1 MTAKTETPK
10 KTAAEKR
17 AEAAA
22 AKAAEQAKADA
33 AAKEAAEKAQAEA
46 AEQQAAENAKT
57 SAVADAAEADQAG
70 TDDQGITPDQT
81 PATGA
86 DAQDSKPDQADADPL
101 KDLQDA
107 QTQADADAQQQGL
120 NAAEA
125 AAKAFAQLNAGQN
138 SKGPDSIETQAK
150 GVELSPL
157 QLRVK
162 NNGPRAMCHVTHA
175 VIKANDETVITY
187 SSIQDKE
194 LAKGNFAQIN
204 KLKGSKRFTVEG

>member
-1 MTAKTETPK
+1 MTAKTQTPK

-17 AEAAA
+17 AEA
-22 AKAAEQAKADA
+22 AAEQAKADA
-33 AAKEAAEKAQAEA
+33 AAKEAAEKAQADA

-70 TDDQGITPDQT
+70 TDDQGLAPDQT
-81 PATGA
+81 PATGT

-101 KDLQDA
+101 KDLQNA
-107 QTQADADAQQQGL
+107 QAQADADAQQQGL

-125 AAKAFAQLNAGQN
+125 AAKALSGMSTNPN
-138 SKGPDSIETQAK
+138 SSKGPDSTETEAK
-150 GVELSPL
+150 GVELTPL
-157 QLRVK
+157 QLRVR